1 MKLIITSLIL
11 AGALLASSFST
22 RYDVNVGIFGNVGYA
37 DVSIIEDENTY
48 EIKLVAILTG
58 TAAALTNKRVET
70 YISKGK
76 IKEGRYIPQSFI
88 KMKKTNRDEK
98 ILTFDFDH
106 TKKEIRLLENKSK
119 WVEETNF
126 DPIAFKLVK
135 KDVEVRSSKE
145 SALESFIDQDILSSY
160 LNTRENCNAQNK
172 EHTLLAIGARNDNK
186 DVSLSFLDA
195 VQRQEIAS
203 SFSND
208 VGNIYKLNVQ
218 SIKKDEKPVDVLIAL
233 DNDGHIKEAVLGS
246 VFWIGEISAKRVY
259 HQVSLK

>member
-11 AGALLASSFST
+11 IGSLLAGSFST
-22 RYDVNVGIFGNVGYA
+22 RYDVDVGVFGKVGYA
-37 DVSIIEDENTY
+37 DVSLNEDESTY
-48 EIKLVAILTG
+48 EIKLVATLIG
-58 TAAALTNKRVET
+58 TAAALTDKRVET

-76 IKEGRYIPQSFI
+76 IEEGEYIPQTFI
-88 KMKKTNRDEK
+88 KVKKTNRKEK
-98 ILTFDFDH
+98 TLTYNFDH
-106 TKKEIRLLENKSK
+106 KKKEITVLEDRSK
-119 WVEETNF
+119 WVSETNF

-135 KDVEVRSSKE
+135 KDVNIKSSKE
-145 SALESFIDQDILSSY
+145 STLKTFIDQDVLSSY
-160 LNTRENCNAQNK
+160 LNTRKNCNAQNK

-195 VQRQEIAS
+195 VQRKQIAS

-208 VGNIYKLNVQ
+208 TEHIYKLNVQ
-218 SIKKDEKPVDVLIAL
+218 SVKKDEKTVDILIAL

-246 VFWIGEISAKRVY
+246 VFWIGEVTAKRVY